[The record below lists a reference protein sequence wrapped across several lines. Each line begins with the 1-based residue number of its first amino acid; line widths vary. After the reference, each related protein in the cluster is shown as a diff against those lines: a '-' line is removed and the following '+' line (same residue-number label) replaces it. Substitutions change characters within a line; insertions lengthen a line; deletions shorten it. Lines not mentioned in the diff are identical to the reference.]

1 MRQLTDAS
9 RTAQTYHANVNVRS
23 ESWLMH
29 GRDRRRRRM
38 KSARLHCH
46 GVNCESFTNG
56 GTHVAL
62 THLNLEGHLRPL
74 SELGSYTVE
83 KGDQDPRGWTVVTGQ
98 GTRIGEVEDLI
109 VDTQAMKVRYLV
121 VDLENGTEDADGDR
135 RVLLTTESV
144 QLRDAQRE
152 VVATQYGARGFE
164 ANTGAHA
171 YTRPTAAGTDRKTLT
186 RSEEE

>member
-46 GVNCESFTNG
+46 GVNCESLTNG

-74 SELGSYTVE
+74 SELGSYTIE

-121 VDLENGTEDADGDR
+121 VDLEDDGVAAGDDR
-135 RVLLTTESV
+135 TVLLDTENV
-144 QLRDAQRE
+144 QLSDGARE
-152 VVATQYGARGFE
+152 VLAT
-164 ANTGAHA
+164 
-171 YTRPTAAGTDRKTLT
+171 
-186 RSEEE
+186 

>member
-1 MRQLTDAS
+1 M
-9 RTAQTYHANVNVRS
+9 HARYRLRRRIMAVRS
-23 ESWLMH
+23 
-29 GRDRRRRRM
+29 
-38 KSARLHCH
+38 HCH
-46 GVNCESFTNG
+46 GEHCDSLTNG

-74 SELGSYTVE
+74 SELGSYTIE

-109 VDTQAMKVRYLV
+109 ADTQAMKVRYLV
-121 VDLENGTEDADGDR
+121 VDLENGTGDADGDR
-135 RVLLTTESV
+135 RVLLATESV
-144 QLRDAQRE
+144 QLRGAQRE

-164 ANTGAHA
+164 ANAGAHA

-186 RSEEE
+186 RSEEELHIGKREVSRGE